1 MPDREDIGFL
11 IKLIYDAINRQ
22 INRELSAYNLTNS
35 QSAVLAFL
43 YSRGSRDT
51 TFSDVQEFLNVSHPT
66 VAGLIRR
73 LEKKGFVRVTVSD
86 EDHRARLL
94 HLESEIRD
102 RLASTVEPT
111 RKMEELLTQGF
122 TETERKQLSSLLSRV
137 YENIQIEGAV

>member
-22 INRELSAYNLTNS
+22 INRELSADNLTNS

-43 YSRGSRDT
+43 YSRGDRDT

-73 LEKKGFVRVTVSD
+73 MEKKGFVKVTVSD

-94 HLESEIRD
+94 HLESKTRERMSN
-102 RLASTVEPT
+102 AVSPT
-111 RKMEELLTQGF
+111 RKMEELLTQGL
-122 TETERKQLSSLLSRV
+122 TETERRQLVSLLNRV
-137 YENIQIEGAV
+137 YENIQ